1 MSKEIFSYV
10 KLKDVADVEISSV
23 DKKCSE
29 NETEISLCNFVDV
42 YYNWA
47 ITERKADSFMKA
59 TAKQS
64 EIDRFSLR
72 KGQVAITKDSET
84 KYDIGVA
91 TYIADDFDNILLGYH
106 CALITP
112 KENKLSGKYLNAFF
126 HTKFVQKYF
135 ELNAT
140 GSGQRFTLSLDV
152 IKDMPIYLPSLS
164 KQKEIAE
171 IFSKIDRK
179 IELNETINDN
189 LEQQAQ
195 MLYEYW
201 FVQFDFPDKYG
212 KPYKK
217 SGNQM
222 IYNHALKMD
231 IPLGWS
237 VGTLSDIA
245 NITMGQS
252 PEGES
257 YNENG
262 NGIEFFQGSTDF
274 GIFFP
279 TTRVYTTKPKRMSK
293 ENDILLSVRAPVGT
307 MNIAYQ
313 DCCIGRGLASI
324 QGKTNNTTFV
334 RHLLKSNKNFFDRI
348 NNAGTTFG
356 AITKDILYEMP
367 VIIPPTK
374 IMMEY
379 ENVVAKSEATIRSAE
394 NEIRQLTHIRDYL
407 LPLLLNGQLAM
418 DI

>member
-1 MSKEIFSYV
+1 MENWKSVTIGEIAKLNTTSYSEKEKWEYV
-10 KLKDVADVEISSV
+10 NYLDTGSIVENKISSIQYFDTRNDNVPSRAKRKVRKNSIVYSTVRPNQLHYGIIKEMPENFLVSTGFTVIDVDETVADA
-23 DKKCSE
+23 D
-29 NETEISLCNFVDV
+29 FV
-42 YYNWA
+42 YY
-47 ITERKADSFMKA
+47 
-59 TAKQS
+59 
-64 EIDRFSLR
+64 SLTCDNVTGR
-72 KGQVAITKDSET
+72 LMT
-84 KYDIGVA
+84 
-91 TYIADDFDNILLGYH
+91 IANNSTSSYPS
-106 CALITP
+106 ITP
-112 KENKLSGKYLNAFF
+112 DDIAKTQIKLPSI
-126 HTKFVQKYF
+126 TTQKKIAS
-135 ELNAT
+135 L
-140 GSGQRFTLSLDV
+140 LSL
-152 IKDMPIYLPSLS
+152 L
-164 KQKEIAE
+164 
-171 IFSKIDRK
+171 DRK
-179 IELNETINDN
+179 IAENDKINDN

-201 FVQFDFPDKYG
+201 FVQFDFPDKDG

-222 IYNHALKMD
+222 AYNRILKMD
-231 IPLGWS
+231 IPLGWT

-257 YNENG
+257 YNEDG

-279 TTRVYTTKPKRMSK
+279 TTRVYTTNPKRMSK

-324 QGKTNNTTFV
+324 QGKTNNTSFV
-334 RHLLKSNKNFFDRI
+334 RHLLKSNKKFFDRI

-367 VIIPPTK
+367 VIIPPAK
-374 IMMEY
+374 VMMEY
-379 ENVVAKSEATIRSAE
+379 ENLVSKSEATIRSSE

-407 LPLLLNGQLAM
+407 LPLLLNGQLSM

>member
-1 MSKEIFSYV
+1 MENWKSVTIGEIAKLNTTSYSEKEKWEYV
-10 KLKDVADVEISSV
+10 NYLDTGSIVENKIYSIQYFDTQKDNVPSRAKRKVRKNSIIYSTVRPNQRHYGIIKTIPENFLVSTGFTVIDVDETVADADFVYYSLACDNVTDRLMTIANNSTSSYPSITP
-23 DKKCSE
+23 DDIAK
-29 NETEISLCNFVDV
+29 TEIKLPN
-42 YYNWA
+42 
-47 ITERKADSFMKA
+47 IA
-59 TAKQS
+59 TQK
-64 EIDRFSLR
+64 
-72 KGQVAITKDSET
+72 K
-84 KYDIGVA
+84 
-91 TYIADDFDNILLGYH
+91 IAGLLG
-106 CALITP
+106 L
-112 KENKLSGKYLNAFF
+112 L
-126 HTKFVQKYF
+126 
-135 ELNAT
+135 
-140 GSGQRFTLSLDV
+140 
-152 IKDMPIYLPSLS
+152 
-164 KQKEIAE
+164 
-171 IFSKIDRK
+171 DRK
-179 IELNETINDN
+179 IAENDKINDN

-201 FVQFDFPDKYG
+201 FVQFDFPDKDG

-222 IYNHALKMD
+222 AYNHILKMD
-231 IPLGWS
+231 IPLGWT

-257 YNENG
+257 YNEDG

-279 TTRVYTTKPKRMSK
+279 TTRVYTTNPKRMSK

-324 QGKTNNTTFV
+324 QGKTNNTSFV
-334 RHLLKSNKNFFDRI
+334 RHLLKSNKKFFDRI

-367 VIIPPTK
+367 VIIPPAK
-374 IMMEY
+374 VMMEY
-379 ENVVAKSEATIRSAE
+379 ESLVSKSDSTIRSSE
-394 NEIRQLTHIRDYL
+394 NEIRHLTHIRDYL
-407 LPLLLNGQLAM
+407 LPLLLNGQLSM